1 MVQEGLSGELLTR
14 CFLPTITIKTSEG
27 DRYIEFSA
35 GRYLREILD
44 CTAFRVRSGCRG
56 TGACGLCRVQ
66 IKAGELAEANPVERI
81 YLSEGQI
88 ASGVR
93 LACQVMPQSDL
104 EVSILSREPVS
115 SWRAI
120 PAPSPALPG
129 FSSFS
134 SKSLTSKLPKCS
146 GKPYGVAVDLGTTH
160 ISLSF
165 YDLATGEWFAGRR
178 GLNPQGTYG
187 ADVMGRLVA
196 AGESQQA
203 ARELRRL
210 VVDAIGS
217 AIMDAAI
224 REGFFDDKRGAEQVV
239 RVVIV
244 GNTAML
250 ALLSGRNFHLLLQ
263 PAYWTRHIDC
273 IPEKTENPQELCLEW
288 GINPEALIEVM
299 TPLAGFVGS
308 DLLAGVFAARLLESE
323 PGSLLIDF
331 GTNSEIALWD
341 GRSLWVTSAAGG
353 PAFEGCG
360 IGCGCPAEPGA
371 IYAVSRP
378 ACLEYRVPVHCR
390 DTEKTQIE
398 QNQRWSQDLETAI
411 AINPAN
417 PGLEDCSPHLCGKR
431 LEFQTIDDEK
441 PRGLCGSG
449 IVDLIACLLE
459 SGKLTSVGR
468 FSVEVPR
475 EGIVLLNEDRP
486 PLVLTKRDV
495 DIFQRAKAAIFAGVR
510 ILLSKASMYP
520 KELRRVYVGGA
531 FGHFLNRE
539 SAVSV
544 GLLPDL
550 SDGAVKLCGNMALR
564 GCEQLLMSS
573 GSAETIRALRDRAK
587 IVNMAQCAEFEDFFL
602 RGLYLGRWADCDE
615 IRG

>member
-1 MVQEGLSGELLTR
+1 M
-14 CFLPTITIKTSEG
+14 
-27 DRYIEFSA
+27 
-35 GRYLREILD
+35 
-44 CTAFRVRSGCRG
+44 
-56 TGACGLCRVQ
+56 Q
-66 IKAGELAEANPVERI
+66 INAGELAEANPVERI
-81 YLSEGQI
+81 YLSESQI

-93 LACQVMPQSDL
+93 LACQVRPNSDI

-115 SWRAI
+115 SWRAM
-120 PAPSPALPG
+120 PGPSPALPG

-134 SKSLTSKLPKCS
+134 SKSFTSKIPECP

-165 YDLATGEWFAGRR
+165 YDLSTGKWFAGRR

-187 ADVMGRLVA
+187 TDVMARLVA
-196 AGESQQA
+196 ANESQQA

-210 VVDAIGS
+210 VVNAIGS
-217 AIMDAAI
+217 AIMDVAI

-239 RVVIV
+239 RVAIV

-263 PAYWTRHIDC
+263 PDYWTRHIDC
-273 IPEKTENPQELCLEW
+273 IPEKTENPQDLCLEW
-288 GINPEALIEVM
+288 GINSEALIEVM
-299 TPLAGFVGS
+299 PPLAGFVGS
-308 DLLAGVFAARLLESE
+308 DLLAGVLAAGLIEGE

-360 IGCGCPAEPGA
+360 IGCGTPAEPGA
-371 IYAVSRP
+371 IYAVDWRSAYKAHKAYSP
-378 ACLEYRVPVHCR
+378 A
-390 DTEKTQIE
+390 
-398 QNQRWSQDLETAI
+398 A
-411 AINPAN
+411 
-417 PGLEDCSPHLCGKR
+417 
-431 LEFQTIDDEK
+431 LEFRTIDDEK

-459 SGKLTSVGR
+459 SGQLTSIGR
-468 FSVEVPR
+468 FSDEVPR
-475 EGIVLLNEDRP
+475 EGIVLLNGDRP

-510 ILLSKASMYP
+510 VLLSKASMSP
-520 KELRRVYVGGA
+520 GELRRVYVGGA

-550 SDGAVKLCGNMALR
+550 SEGAVELCGNTALR

-573 GSAETIRALRDRAK
+573 GSAEIIEALRDRAK
-587 IVNMAQCAEFEDFFL
+587 IVNMAQCGEFEDFFL
-602 RGLYLGRWADCDE
+602 QGLYLDRWTDCDE

>member
-1 MVQEGLSGELLTR
+1 M
-14 CFLPTITIKTSEG
+14 PTITIKTGDG
-27 DRYIEFSA
+27 DRHIEFST

-81 YLSEGQI
+81 YLSESQI

-120 PAPSPALPG
+120 PAPSTALPG
-129 FSSFS
+129 FSSFTS
-134 SKSLTSKLPKCS
+134 TSFISTSFISKLPKCP

-165 YDLATGEWFAGRR
+165 YDLSTGEWFAGRR

-187 ADVMGRLVA
+187 ADVMARLVA
-196 AGESQQA
+196 ANESQQA

-210 VVDAIGS
+210 AVDAIGS
-217 AIMDAAI
+217 AIMDVAI

-239 RVVIV
+239 KVAIA

-250 ALLSGRNFHLLLQ
+250 ALLSGRNSHLLLQ
-263 PAYWTRHIDC
+263 PAYWTRYIDC
-273 IPEKTENPQELCLEW
+273 SAENTENSQELCLEW
-288 GINPEALIEVM
+288 GINPGALVEVM
-299 TPLAGFVGS
+299 PPLAGFVGS
-308 DLLAGVFAARLLESE
+308 DLLAGAFAAGLIEGER
-323 PGSLLIDF
+323 GSLLIDF

-341 GRSLWVTSAAGG
+341 SRSLWVTSAAGG

-360 IGCGCPAEPGA
+360 IGCGTPAEPGA
-371 IYAVSRP
+371 IYRVTRP
-378 ACLEYRVPVHCR
+378 RSDCL
-390 DTEKTQIE
+390 
-398 QNQRWSQDLETAI
+398 A
-411 AINPAN
+411 A
-417 PGLEDCSPHLCGKR
+417 

-441 PRGLCGSG
+441 PLGLCGSG
-449 IVDLIACLLE
+449 LVDLIACLLE
-459 SGKLTSVGR
+459 SGKLTSIGR
-468 FSVEVPR
+468 FSAEVPR
-475 EGIVLLNEDRP
+475 GGIVLLNGDRR

-510 ILLSKASMYP
+510 ILLSKASMSP

-550 SDGAVKLCGNMALR
+550 SEGAVELCGNTALR

-573 GSAETIRALRDRAK
+573 GSAEIIAALRDRAK
-587 IVNMAQCAEFEDFFL
+587 LVNMAQCGEFEDFFL
-602 RGLYLGRWADCDE
+602 QGLYLARWADCDE

>member
-1 MVQEGLSGELLTR
+1 
-14 CFLPTITIKTSEG
+14 
-27 DRYIEFSA
+27 
-35 GRYLREILD
+35 
-44 CTAFRVRSGCRG
+44 
-56 TGACGLCRVQ
+56 VQ

-81 YLSEGQI
+81 YLSESQI

-104 EVSILSREPVS
+104 EVSILSREPAS

-120 PAPSPALPG
+120 PVPSLALPG

-134 SKSLTSKLPKCS
+134 LKSFASKIPKCP

-160 ISLSF
+160 INLSF
-165 YDLATGEWFAGRR
+165 YDLSTGEWFAGRR

-187 ADVMGRLVA
+187 TDVMARLIA
-196 AGESQQA
+196 ANESQQA
-203 ARELRRL
+203 ARVLRRL
-210 VVDAIGS
+210 AVDAIGS
-217 AIMDAAI
+217 AIMDVATRQGI
-224 REGFFDDKRGAEQVV
+224 GAEQVV
-239 RVVIV
+239 RVAIV

-250 ALLSGRNFHLLLQ
+250 ALLAGRNSHLLLQ

-273 IPEKTENPQELCLEW
+273 NAPNTENPQELCLEW
-288 GINPEALIEVM
+288 GINSEALIEVLP
-299 TPLAGFVGS
+299 PLAGFVGS
-308 DLLAGVFAARLLESE
+308 DLLAGVFAAGLLKGER
-323 PGSLLIDF
+323 GSLLIDF

-360 IGCGCPAEPGA
+360 IGCGTPAEPGA

-378 ACLEYRVPVHCR
+378 RSDR
-390 DTEKTQIE
+390 
-398 QNQRWSQDLETAI
+398 
-411 AINPAN
+411 PAT
-417 PGLEDCSPHLCGKR
+417 

-459 SGKLTSVGR
+459 SGKLTRIGR
-468 FSVEVPR
+468 FSAAVPR
-475 EGIVLLNEDRP
+475 GRIVLSNGDRQ
-486 PLVLTKRDV
+486 PLVLTKSDV

-510 ILLSKASMYP
+510 VLLSKASMSP

-539 SAVSV
+539 SAMTV

-550 SDGAVKLCGNMALR
+550 GEGAVELCGNTALR

-573 GSAETIRALRDRAK
+573 SSAEIIAALRHRAK
-587 IVNMAQCAEFEDFFL
+587 LINMAQCGEFEDFFL
-602 RGLYLGRWADCDE
+602 QGLYLGRWADCDE